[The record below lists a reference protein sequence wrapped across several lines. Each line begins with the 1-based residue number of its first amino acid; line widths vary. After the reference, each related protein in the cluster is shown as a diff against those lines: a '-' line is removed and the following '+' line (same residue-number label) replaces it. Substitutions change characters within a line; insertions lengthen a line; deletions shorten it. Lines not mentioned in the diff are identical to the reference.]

1 MRNMTEEPPSNP
13 ESGADAAGIVIDVS
27 IKEKAWLDQLPW
39 LEALAGEAARDAC
52 LAAGI
57 PAAPGNVVAEISLI
71 FAADG
76 FLQRLNAQHRG
87 IDKPTNVLSFPTASS
102 ADIER
107 FKGNRDDGA
116 ENPPELLLGDV
127 ALGFETISKEA
138 ADQGKRLADHVAH
151 LVSHGVLHLLGF
163 DHAGDNDA
171 SRMERLET
179 RIMEN
184 MGIGDPYA
192 EPPAPRGDQ

>member
-1 MRNMTEEPPSNP
+1 MTEESPSNP
-13 ESGADAAGIVIDVS
+13 EPGSDAAGIVIDVS

-71 FAADG
+71 FAADD
-76 FLQRLNAQHRG
+76 FVQRLNAQHRG
-87 IDKPTNVLSFPTASS
+87 IDKPTNVLSFPAASG

-107 FKGNRDDGA
+107 LCGGVGNGV
-116 ENPPELLLGDV
+116 ETVPELLLGDV

-163 DHAGDNDA
+163 DHAGDDEA
-171 SRMERLET
+171 SRMERLEA

-192 EPPAPRGDQ
+192 EPPACGSDQ